1 MRTRYF
7 AASLAL
13 ATAMTTANASIAD
26 DEKAVAELDT
36 QYQAA
41 VEKNDAAGMGRILA
55 DDMILVTGRGKVF
68 TREDLLKS
76 ARERLVEYEKQVE
89 IPGTQKVRVWG
100 DAAVVTALLWIK
112 YTKDGKETDYKL
124 WFSDTYVR
132 TKQGWKY
139 AFGQA
144 SLPLPKE

>member
-1 MRTRYF
+1 M
-7 AASLAL
+7 SLRSIVAPLLL
-13 ATAMTTANASIAD
+13 ATAMPAQASIAE
-26 DEKAVAELDT
+26 DEKAVAALDT
-36 QYQAA
+36 EYQAA
-41 VEKNDAAGMGRILA
+41 VEKNDAATMARILA

-68 TREDLLKS
+68 TRDDLLKS

-89 IPGTQKVRVWG
+89 MPGTQKVRVWG

-112 YTKDGKETDYKL
+112 YTKDGKDTDYKL

-132 TKQGWKY
+132 TPKGWKY